1 MSLPRILRRG
11 PDLAI
16 DLGTANTL
24 VFVRGEGILVDEPSV
39 VAVDESGEVIFGDGR
54 KVTRDIDFHGVQ
66 LKQGDMVYG
75 LVSGANHDP
84 RHWDQADQL
93 VKQVAPFKGGTTPR
107 NLTTAYEFDQ
117 DGNLSRLISPRA

>member
-39 VAVDESGEVIFGDGR
+39 VAADESGEVYI
-54 KVTRDIDFHGVQ
+54 VT
-66 LKQGDMVYG
+66 K
-75 LVSGANHDP
+75 
-84 RHWDQADQL
+84 
-93 VKQVAPFKGGTTPR
+93 
-107 NLTTAYEFDQ
+107 Q
-117 DGNLSRLISPRA
+117 DGKIRKLAAAAS